1 MPTVAPR
8 PTKATTIPR
17 QTYQTTLMIDSQ
29 SLGEV
34 EVGLGLIRLTLR
46 DGRFHET
53 YKMRERKECG
63 PQCGPLGGAERPTL
77 WGGTTRNFWGG
88 STRYVGGSTRGG
100 STGTTRRSSA
110 HCRISVPYVQTQC

>member
-1 MPTVAPR
+1 MSRRMKPQAMPTVAPR
-8 PTKATTIPR
+8 PTTIPT

-53 YKMRERKECG
+53 YKIREQRSLHGEYGEQMRSVR
-63 PQCGPLGGAERPTL
+63 
-77 WGGTTRNFWGG
+77 FHG
-88 STRYVGGSTRGG
+88 ST
-100 STGTTRRSSA
+100 
-110 HCRISVPYVQTQC
+110 